1 MTLSEKMVFDIVV
14 ALAAH
19 YEAREKAISDRS
31 VSRRV
36 RMEYVYINSRMLDA
50 AAEIADI
57 KYARAFICDIGR
69 GIGYANTKIDAF
81 SESTYKKSKI
91 EIKRRIAEKLN
102 LLDPL
107 VDVYAKK

>member
-19 YEAREKAISDRS
+19 YEARERAISDRS

-81 SESTYKKSKI
+81 SESTYKKKQNRDKKKNCRKI
-91 EIKRRIAEKLN
+91 KSS
-102 LLDPL
+102 
-107 VDVYAKK
+107 